1 MNQAA
6 MQPAGAFK
14 HNLLSDIDEA
24 GEVGKEA
31 VHLCTRRYT
40 SLEEARLSG
49 SQHSSEW
56 KHRRQYVYLIV

>member
-1 MNQAA
+1 

-14 HNLLSDIDEA
+14 HNLLPDMDEA

-31 VHLCTRRYT
+31 VHLCVCRYT
-40 SLEEARLSG
+40 SLEEARMSG

-56 KHRRQYVYLIV
+56 SIEGNMCILLCK